1 MKMTSEKNF
10 MAPNITTDK
19 TANLTLDSST
29 VQLELPSIIL
39 KQLLQSGLL
48 HGGDCK
54 CLNATAKRVLWQTLL
69 TTSIDHT
76 ANTKEYLCA

>member
-1 MKMTSEKNF
+1 MATKIPNVATDTSK
-10 MAPNITTDK
+10 
-19 TANLTLDSST
+19 

-39 KQLLQSGLL
+39 KKLLQSGVL

-69 TTSIDHT
+69 TTSTDDAISVE
-76 ANTKEYLCA
+76 KYLCV